1 MKNSYHE
8 LDYAYGLKMQKLRN
22 SIGLTQAGLANKLGV
37 SLRTVA
43 GWEAGRSYPRVA
55 HLKGLI
61 ALAVQQRAFDVGHE
75 AEEIRLLWKVAHQKT
90 WLDERWLS
98 ALLDQRS
105 CPQEHVSYS
114 QLHVEP
120 KPVEAT
126 MTTVQV
132 TEQEPAD
139 NEPAELR
146 TLSDQSSLVRSS
158 HLTGLDAVTCQ
169 PQGQNHEQLLEAGT
183 TGAPPPLPDGSLPQ
197 TPSETNADQPLMRLP
212 TVESEQPQEINH
224 PEIPDQTMTEKSL
237 SWRSGIGTEHD
248 PHSPRSETEKT
259 RRRRK
264 WPPLILI
271 PLVVLIIIGSAGA
284 LFFQARYGATEQVNK
299 TATVQ
304 AYPGYL
310 PGNGTLAFFDP
321 LSQQNS
327 RWASYSTDS
336 TGGSCQFTGGA
347 YHANQQPNGYFA
359 WCPTRGA
366 FSNFAVEVLSTITR
380 GDCGGVMFRKGDDE
394 GYYLF
399 DICQDSTYKVVKYL
413 TSKGSDSKTFQS
425 SRSSAIHTGLA
436 QQSKIAVV
444 ASQSHMTF
452 YVNEQQIDVE
462 QDSSYTGGQIAL
474 IANPRHGNP
483 TDVAYSNA
491 RLWTL

>member
-1 MKNSYHE
+1 MKSSYHD
-8 LDYAYGLKMQKLRN
+8 LDYAYGSKMQKLRN
-22 SIGLTQAGLANKLGV
+22 SIGLTQAGLADKLGV

-55 HLKGLI
+55 HLKELI

-75 AEEIRLLWKVAHQKT
+75 AEEIRLLWKVAHQRT
-90 WLDERWLS
+90 WLEERWLS
-98 ALLDQRS
+98 ALLDQQS

-120 KPVEAT
+120 KPGEAT

-139 NEPAELR
+139 NKPAELR
-146 TLSDQSSLVRSS
+146 TLSDQSSPVRPS

-183 TGAPPPLPDGSLPQ
+183 TSAPTPLPDGSLPQ
-197 TPSETNADQPLMRLP
+197 TLSETNADQPLMRSP
-212 TVESEQPQEINH
+212 TVEAEQPQEINH

-248 PHSPRSETEKT
+248 PHSPHSETEKT

-271 PLVVLIIIGSAGA
+271 ALVVLIIIGSAGA
-284 LFFQARYGATEQVNK
+284 LFFQARRGATGQVNK
-299 TATVQ
+299 TATAR
-304 AYPGYL
+304 AYPAYL
-310 PGNGTLAFFDP
+310 SGHSTLAFFDP
-321 LSQQNS
+321 LSQEGK
-327 RWASYSTDS
+327 WHPKSTD

-347 YHANQQPNGYFA
+347 YRVSILSINYFS
-359 WCPTRGA
+359 WCRADGI
-366 FSNFAVEVLSTITR
+366 FGNFAFEVQLTITK
-380 GDCGGVMFRKGDDE
+380 GDCGGITFRKGDDE

-399 DICQDSTYKVVKYL
+399 DICQDSTYQVVKFL
-413 TSKGSDSKTFQS
+413 RSKGSDRKTFQS

-436 QQSKIAVV
+436 QQNKIAVV
-444 ASQSHMTF
+444 ASGSTMTF

-462 QDSSYTGGQIAL
+462 QDSSYTGGHIAL